1 VTRLTGGGGVG
12 PVGRRASP
20 RSDGDLRPVH
30 ERENMVRHAGTG
42 ERLWMKQRSDGRLL
56 PG

>member
-1 VTRLTGGGGVG
+1 VARLTGGGGVG